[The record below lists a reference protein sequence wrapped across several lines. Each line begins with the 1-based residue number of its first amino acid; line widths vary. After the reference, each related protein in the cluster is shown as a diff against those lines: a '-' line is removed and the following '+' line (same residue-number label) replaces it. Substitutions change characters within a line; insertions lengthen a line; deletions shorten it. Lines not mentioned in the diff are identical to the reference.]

1 MNSGAL
7 CYSRAALDTERLRA
21 FSSVSATLPIPPESS
36 TTAHGPRHAGL
47 VVAAYLAIVAA
58 AFASGLAW
66 LGEFATVMVATLLLW
81 PGLKRRSIP
90 AILVWLAV
98 VSAVAALALV
108 GRGDIALDF
117 VPVVV
122 NAALCLLFAHTLTPG
137 STPLIARAIAVIE
150 NPERAALPR
159 VAAYARGLTLAWA
172 LVLGAQAVV
181 LAALIAFAV
190 PEGFLAA
197 FGVAPPIAIAGE
209 AWRAYLHFG
218 SYVAVI
224 AFLAL
229 EYAFRRWHLRHIEHV
244 SLPVFLTRLVRRWPA
259 LARSVMSDR
268 ERSGA

>member
-1 MNSGAL
+1 MPHEIP
-7 CYSRAALDTERLRA
+7 R
-21 FSSVSATLPIPPESS
+21 SAR
-36 TTAHGPRHAGL
+36 GPRHAG
-47 VVAAYLAIVAA
+47 VFVAAYLAIVAA
-58 AFASGLAW
+58 AFASGFAW
-66 LGEFATVMVATLLLW
+66 LGEFATLMVATLLLW
-81 PGLKRRSIP
+81 PGLKRGSIP
-90 AILVWLAV
+90 AILVWIATVAAV
-98 VSAVAALALV
+98 VALALA
-108 GRGDIALDF
+108 GRGEIALDF

-122 NAALCLLFAHTLTPG
+122 NAALCLLFAHTLTPA

-172 LVLGAQAVV
+172 LLLGAQAVV
-181 LAALIAFAV
+181 LSALIAFAV
-190 PEGFLAA
+190 PDGFLAA
-197 FGVAPPIAIAGE
+197 FGIAPPVPVAGE

-218 SYVAVI
+218 SYAAVL

-244 SLPVFLTRLVRRWPA
+244 SLPVFLARLVRRWPA